1 MTRAGFEY
9 ILRKHVRAAAK
20 QCPSLFPKRVS
31 PHVLRHTCALTV
43 LEATKDLR
51 KSVEPG
57 A

>member
-20 QCPSLFPKRVS
+20 QCLSLFPKRVS